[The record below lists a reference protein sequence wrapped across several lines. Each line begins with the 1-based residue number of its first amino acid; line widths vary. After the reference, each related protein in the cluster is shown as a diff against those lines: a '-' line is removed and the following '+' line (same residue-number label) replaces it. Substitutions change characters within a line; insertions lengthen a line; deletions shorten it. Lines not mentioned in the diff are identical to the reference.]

1 MADKN
6 DLIIEGYYF
15 GSFDDAKQ
23 ANKEIKNAQYLNE
36 IVHSMTV
43 TQKKALYDKMLD
55 EKVFNTPVG
64 WEYLKYLRKCIIEEG
79 ISEDNLRPIP
89 LYVTFTSKND
99 DNNLEHIAKMYV
111 KPKKGEIKRLNER
124 IRISLLINIFLV
136 IIVIAMFAITMNSSS
151 PNIINYKK
159 AIVNEYSEWEQE
171 LKDKES
177 ELKKREA
184 NLNKM
189 EADDEDTRG

>member
-36 IVHSMTV
+36 RVHSMTV

-124 IRISLLINIFLV
+124 IRISLLVNIFLV

>member
-36 IVHSMTV
+36 RVHSMTV

-177 ELKKREA
+177 ELKEREA

>member
-36 IVHSMTV
+36 RVHSMTV

-124 IRISLLINIFLV
+124 IRISLLVNIFLV

-177 ELKKREA
+177 ELKEREA

>member
-36 IVHSMTV
+36 RVHSMTV

>member
-36 IVHSMTV
+36 RVHSMTV

-159 AIVNEYSEWEQE
+159 AIVNEYSEWEKE

-177 ELKKREA
+177 ELKEREA

-189 EADDEDTRG
+189 EADNEDTRG